1 MQAQVWWVLMV
12 PGISSLPE
20 QNGTEKK
27 NGEQVWTKQSQGS
40 DWVFL
45 VI

>member
-27 NGEQVWTKQSQGS
+27 KNGEQVWTKQSQGS
-40 DWVFL
+40 DWVF
-45 VI
+45 

>member
-27 NGEQVWTKQSQGS
+27 KMESKFEQNRVR
-40 DWVFL
+40 V
-45 VI
+45 VIGCF